1 MRRAARAL
9 RACLLVLLPPA
20 AAAAPLDPAWLAQV
34 ERMAGEAARQAFGA
48 RTPTRVEVSA
58 GPLDARLRLAPCGRI
73 EIYWPSGH
81 RPWGRTRVGLRCAQG
96 PVAWNVTAPLTV
108 QVWAP
113 ALVTTQPLPA
123 GTLLEERH
131 LRIGETDWAER
142 DAPVLLSAEKLL
154 GRALARPIAAGS
166 AVRADDLKR
175 RQWFAAG
182 DNVRL
187 QAVGPG
193 FSVGGE
199 GTAITP
205 GIEGQTVRVR
215 TESGRV
221 VSGTAVG
228 DRLVELRL

>member
-1 MRRAARAL
+1 MRAGLLAL
-9 RACLLVLLPPA
+9 LSPLA
-20 AAAAPLDPAWLAQV
+20 AATPLDPAWLAQV
-34 ERMAGEAARQAFGA
+34 ERLAGEAARQAFGA
-48 RTPTRVEVSA
+48 GTPTRVEVSA
-58 GPLDARLRLAPCGRI
+58 GPLDARLRLAPCGRV
-73 EIYWPSGH
+73 EIYWPAGH

-113 ALVTTQPLPA
+113 ALVTTQPLPTGA
-123 GTLLEERH
+123 LLEERH
-131 LRIGETDWAER
+131 LRIGEADWAER
-142 DAPVLLSAEKLL
+142 DAPVMLSASALL

-182 DNVRL
+182 DVVRL
-187 QAVGPG
+187 QAIGPG

-199 GTAITP
+199 GTAMTP